1 MQDLKNAFSSR
12 RAKLDKKGNKEK
24 VELTTKQK
32 ILTITAV
39 LLSVFFGLFLI
50 GIVVVIIVFAW
61 FARDLPSPTTL
72 KDRTVEQATKIMDR
86 TGKTLYN
93 VYDAENRELVTL
105 DKIPKHVINATIDTE
120 DKDFYK
126 HQGFAV
132 EGYFRIL
139 YDLVR
144 YRKLIGASSIT
155 QQLVKN
161 TLVGGDRTPTRK
173 LRELILAIQ
182 VDKRFSKDEVLQMY
196 LNEIPYGGT
205 TYGIQTAAQTYFGK
219 NVSDLSLTEAAIL
232 AGLPQS
238 PTYYSPFG
246 EYPDAFK
253 DRTKYVLRRMREE
266 GHITKDEEQASIAE
280 LDTIKFADQKI
291 DIKAPHFTLYVKD
304 LLEEKYGKELVAEGG
319 LRVYTSLDLDL
330 QNKVQ
335 DIVKTEVDK
344 LAKAKVGNGAA
355 VVLNP
360 KTGEILAMVGSKDYF
375 AKDYDGQV
383 NVTVRPRQPGSATKP
398 ITYAVG
404 FTKGYTPATMW
415 LDVQT
420 AFDAGPGQEPYKPV
434 NYDGKYR
441 GPVQTRTALGSSLN
455 ITAVKAL
462 AVNGIKD
469 TMKVAYDM
477 GLTNWEPTPQAM
489 QNVGLSL
496 TLGGRET
503 SLLDLASAYAVFANQ
518 GVKQDLVS
526 VIKVTDSKGK
536 VIDEFKPA
544 TGKRILKPEITYL
557 ISDILSDDNA
567 RIPAFGPRSLLY
579 ISGKHVAVKT
589 GTTDQKRDNWAFGY
603 TPSYV
608 VGTWVG
614 NNNNTVMD
622 NSIASGVTGA
632 TPIWNKI
639 IHTLIDG
646 KPDEWYTKPDEVTA
660 PLAVDSRTGM
670 RPGNGTT
677 ATRPEIFIKGTEP
690 QPNDITYQNVRVC
703 KGTNDVEHDGCE
715 AEDKQFAILTDPY
728 LKMFNKPGV
737 CQGDCPNGGSFG
749 GYSSIGGSP
758 KDAPDINIKDIP
770 DQANV
775 PFTFNLSAEAN
786 PKGDAQIANMKIYID
801 DYNLVRTTSSSP
813 ISAQIN
819 FQQSQAGT
827 HKIRVEATD
836 NKNVTSTKEIT
847 VNVR

>member
-1 MQDLKNAFSSR
+1 MQDLKNSPSSR
-12 RAKLDKKGNKEK
+12 RAKIDKKNEKEK
-24 VELTTKQK
+24 IELTTKQK
-32 ILTITAV
+32 ILTVIAV
-39 LLSVFFGLFLI
+39 LVSIFFGLFI
-50 GIVVVIIVFAW
+50 VGIIVVIIVFAW
-61 FARDLPSPTTL
+61 FARDLPSPTQLTERSV
-72 KDRTVEQATKIMDR
+72 DQATKIMDR
-86 TGKTLYN
+86 NGKTLYSI
-93 VYDAENRELVTL
+93 YDTQNRELITL
-105 DKIPKHVINATIDTE
+105 DKVPKNLINATIATE

-132 EGYFRIL
+132 EGYFRII

-144 YRKLIGASSIT
+144 YRRLIGASSIT

-161 TLVGGDRTPTRK
+161 TLVGGERTPIRK

-182 VDKRFSKDEVLQMY
+182 VDKRYSKDEVLQMY

-205 TYGIQTAAQTYFGK
+205 TYGIETAAQTYFGK
-219 NVSDLSLTEAAIL
+219 SAKDLSLTESAIL

-238 PTYYSPFG
+238 PSYYTPFG
-246 EYPDAFK
+246 KYPDAYK
-253 DRTKYVLRRMREE
+253 DRTRSVLRRMREE
-266 GHITKDEEQASIAE
+266 GYITKDQEQASLTE
-280 LDTIKFADQKI
+280 METIKFADQKI
-291 DIKAPHFTLYVKD
+291 DIQAPHFTLYIKD
-304 LLEEKYGKELVAEGG
+304 LIEEKYGKELVTSGG
-319 LRVYTSLDLDL
+319 LRIYTSLDLDL

-335 DIVKTEVDK
+335 EIVKTEVDK

-355 VVLNP
+355 IVLNP

-383 NVTVRPRQPGSATKP
+383 NVTTRPRQPGSATKP

-404 FTKGYTPATMW
+404 FTKGYTAATMW

-420 AFDAGPGQEPYKPV
+420 EFNAGAGQPPYKPV

-441 GPVQTRTALGSSLN
+441 GPVQTRQALASSLN
-455 ITAVKAL
+455 VTAVKAL
-462 AVNGIKD
+462 ATNGLKD
-469 TMKVAYDM
+469 TMQIAYDM
-477 GLTNWEPTPQAM
+477 GIKNWQPTTEAM

-503 SLLDLASAYAVFANQ
+503 TLLDLSSAYSVFANE
-518 GVKQDLVS
+518 GIKQEIVS
-526 VIKVTDSKGK
+526 IIKVTDSSGK
-536 VIDEFKPA
+536 ILEEFHPS

-567 RIPAFGPRSLLY
+567 RSLAFGPRSLLH
-579 ISGKHVAVKT
+579 IPNKHVAVKT
-589 GTTDQKRDNWAFGY
+589 GTTDEKRDNWAFGY

-614 NNNNTVMD
+614 NNDNSIMD

-639 IHTLIDG
+639 IHHLIDG
-646 KPDEWYTKPDEVTA
+646 KPDEWYKKPDEITA
-660 PLAVDSRTGM
+660 PISIDSKTGM

-690 QPNDITYQNVRVC
+690 QPNDITYQTVKVC

-737 CQGDCPNGGSFG
+737 CQGECPNGGSFG
-749 GYSSIGGSP
+749 GYSSIGGNP
-758 KDAPDINIKDIP
+758 KDAPDINIRDIP

-775 PFTFNLSAEAN
+775 PFTFNVTADAN
-786 PKGDAQIANMKIYID
+786 PKNGAQITNMKIYLD
-801 DYNLVRTTSSSP
+801 DFNQVANSNSSP
-813 ISAQIN
+813 VSTQIN
-819 FQQSQAGT
+819 LKQDQAGS
-827 HKIRVEATD
+827 HKIRIEATD
-836 NKNVTSTKEIT
+836 NTGVTATKEIT
-847 VNVR
+847 VNAR

>member
-1 MQDLKNAFSSR
+1 MQDFKKAFSSR
-12 RAKLDKKGNKEK
+12 RTKVDKKGNKEK
-24 VELTTKQK
+24 VELTAKQK
-32 ILTITAV
+32 ILTVIAV
-39 LLSVFFGLFLI
+39 LLSVFFGLFLV

-61 FARDLPSPTTL
+61 FARDLPSPDQL
-72 KDRTVEQATKIMDR
+72 KERSVDQATKIMDR
-86 TGKTLYN
+86 SGKTLYS
-93 VYDAENRELVTL
+93 VYDTQNRDLVTL
-105 DKIPKHVINATIDTE
+105 DKIPKNLINATIDTE
-120 DKDFYK
+120 DKDFYE

-132 EGYFRIL
+132 EGYFRII

-182 VDKRFSKDEVLQMY
+182 VDKRFTKDEVLQMY

-205 TYGIQTAAQTYFGK
+205 TYGVEAAAQSYFGK
-219 NVSDLSLTEAAIL
+219 HVNELNLTESAIL

-246 EYPDAFK
+246 EYPESFK
-253 DRTKYVLRRMREE
+253 DRSKYVLRRMKEQ
-266 GHITKDEEQASIAE
+266 GHITKEQQQASIAE
-280 LDTIKFADQKI
+280 LDAVKFADQKI
-291 DIKAPHFTLYVKD
+291 DIEAPHFTLYVKD
-304 LLEEKYGKELVAEGG
+304 LMEEKYGKEVVAQGG
-319 LRVYTSLDLDL
+319 LRIYTSLDLEL

-335 DIVKTEVDK
+335 NIVRTEVEK

-355 VVLNP
+355 VVINP

-383 NVTVRPRQPGSATKP
+383 NVTTRPRQPGSATKP

-415 LDVQT
+415 VDVQT

-462 AVNGIKD
+462 ATNGIKD

-477 GLTNWEPTPQAM
+477 GLNNWEPTTQAM

-518 GVKQDLVS
+518 GVKQELVS
-526 VIKVTDSKGK
+526 VIKVTDAKGK
-536 VIDEFKPA
+536 VLDEFHPS
-544 TGKRILKPEITYL
+544 TGKQILKPEITYL

-579 ISGKHVAVKT
+579 IAGKHVAAKT
-589 GTTDQKRDNWAFGY
+589 GTTDEKRDNWAFGY

-608 VGTWVG
+608 VGAWVG
-614 NNNNTVMD
+614 NNDNTKMD

-639 IHTLIDG
+639 IHQLIDN
-646 KPDEWYTKPDEVTA
+646 KPDEWYTKPGEIVG
-660 PLAVDSRTGM
+660 PIAVDSKTGM
-670 RPGNGTT
+670 KPGNGTT

-703 KGTNDVEHDGCE
+703 KGTNEVEHDGCE

-728 LKMFNKPGV
+728 LKLFSKPGV
-737 CQGDCPNGGSFG
+737 CAGDCPSGGAFSGF
-749 GYSSIGGSP
+749 SSIGGNP
-758 KDAPDINIKDIP
+758 KDAPDINIRDIP

-775 PFTFNLSAEAN
+775 PFTFNVTADAN
-786 PKGDAQIANMKIYID
+786 PKNGAQVTNMKIYLD
-801 DYNLVRTTSSSP
+801 DYNQVGSSNTGTVGT
-813 ISAQIN
+813 QIN
-819 FQQSQAGT
+819 FKPEQAGV
-827 HKIRVEATD
+827 HKIRIEATD

>member
-1 MQDLKNAFSSR
+1 MQDLKNGFSSR
-12 RAKLDKKGNKEK
+12 RAKLDKKGPKDK

-39 LLSVFFGLFLI
+39 LISVFFGLFLL
-50 GIVVVIIVFAW
+50 GVIVIIIVFAW

-72 KDRTVEQATKIMDR
+72 KDRSVDQATKIMDR
-86 TGKTLYN
+86 NGKTLYS
-93 VYDAENRELVTL
+93 VYDKQNRELVTL
-105 DKIPKHVINATIDTE
+105 DKIPKDLINATIDTE

-139 YDLVR
+139 YDLIR
-144 YRKLIGASSIT
+144 YHRLIGASSIT

-161 TLVGGDRTPTRK
+161 TLVGGERTPTRK

-205 TYGIQTAAQTYFGK
+205 TYGVETAAQTYFGK
-219 NVSDLSLTEAAIL
+219 PAKDLTLTESAIL

-246 EYPDAFK
+246 EYPDAYK
-253 DRTKYVLRRMREE
+253 NRAKYVLRRMREE
-266 GHITKDEEQASIAE
+266 KHITKEQETASLGE
-280 LDTIKFADQKI
+280 LDSIKFADQKI
-291 DIKAPHFTLYVKD
+291 DIQAPHFTLYVKD
-304 LLEEKYGKELVAEGG
+304 LMEQKYGKEVVASGG
-319 LRVYTSLDLDL
+319 LRIYTSLDLDL

-335 DIVKTEVDK
+335 EIVRTEVDK

-383 NVTVRPRQPGSATKP
+383 NVTTRNRQPGSATKP

-420 AFDAGPGQEPYKPV
+420 EFDAGPGQDPYKPV

-455 ITAVKAL
+455 VPAVKAL
-462 AVNGIKD
+462 ATNGIKD
-469 TMKVAYDM
+469 TMKTAYEM
-477 GLTNWEPTPQAM
+477 GISNWEPTTQAM

-503 SLLDLASAYAVFANQ
+503 SLLDLTSAYAVFANE
-518 GVKQDLVS
+518 GVKQDVVS
-526 VIKVTDSKGK
+526 VIKVTDAKGK
-536 VIDEFKPA
+536 VLEEFQPSS
-544 TGKRILKPEITYL
+544 GKRIFKPEIAYL

-579 ISGKHVAVKT
+579 IAGKHIAVKT

-614 NNNNTVMD
+614 NNNNAVMD
-622 NSIASGVTGA
+622 QSIASGVTGA

-639 IHTLIDG
+639 MHQLVDN
-646 KPDEWYTKPDEVTA
+646 KPDEWYKKPDEING
-660 PLAVDSRTGM
+660 PLAIDAKTGM

-703 KGTNDVEHDGCE
+703 KGTNDVEHDSCD

-728 LKMFNKPGV
+728 LKLFNKPGV
-737 CQGDCPNGGSFG
+737 CQGDCPNGGAFG
-749 GYSSIGGSP
+749 GYSSIGGNP
-758 KDAPDINIKDIP
+758 KDAPDIIIRDIP

-775 PFTFNLSAEAN
+775 PFTFNLTADAN

-801 DYNLVRTTSSSP
+801 DYNMLRSSNSSP
-813 ISAQIN
+813 VSTQVN
-819 FQQSQAGT
+819 FKSEQAGT
-827 HKIRVEATD
+827 HKIRIEATD